1 MSPTPKQ
8 LSCAEFQSHLPELI
22 GSGANL
28 AEHPHIQTCE
38 LCRDLLAELEVIAQ
52 AARDL
57 FPVVEPPDDLWT
69 NIETA
74 IKSEG
79 DSKTAPR

>member
-8 LSCAEFQSHLPELI
+8 ISCADFQSRLPELI
-22 GSGANL
+22 GSGANVS
-28 AEHPHIQTCE
+28 EHTHIQTCE
-38 LCRDLLAELEVIAQ
+38 LCRALLAELEVIAQ

-57 FPVVEPPDDLWT
+57 FPVVEPPDDLWK

-74 IKSEG
+74 IKSES
-79 DSKTAPR
+79 DSKSA

>member
-8 LSCAEFQSHLPELI
+8 LSCAEFQSRLPELI

-28 AEHPHIQTCE
+28 SENPHIQTCE

-57 FPVVEPPDDLWT
+57 FPVVEPPDDLWK

-74 IKSEG
+74 IKSES
-79 DSKTAPR
+79 DSKTV